1 MHRLH
6 AGAARGRE
14 INEGRGPRDVGHI
27 EAIARQRERNRL
39 RRVRFIEG
47 GQVNSDS
54 SESEEEEVIF
64 NDRRLEIENMA
75 V

>member
-14 INEGRGPRDVGHI
+14 VNEGRGPRDVGHR

-54 SESEEEEVIF
+54 SEGEVEEDII
-64 NDRRLEIENMA
+64 NDRELEIDNMA